1 MRESAHIVAIVRGP
15 SWTEGACRWRS
26 RAYFRGPADATSRH
40 RVMVPV
46 HAPFFMYA
54 WVRETRRLTLIW
66 ACDGVLAH
74 AQLHP
79 APGYPRPVPPMRC
92 SLPPPCSLH
101 PLCTASCPP
110 AWPAA
115 PDGAASRLLH
125 WATLLLPP
133 TSDPSHLSLLQ
144 YTPLLPSSLWP
155 AFPPLHPPLLLPL
168 TSQASG
174 HRPSRT

>member
-26 RAYFRGPADATSRH
+26 RAYFRGSADATSRH

-66 ACDGVLAH
+66 ACDGVMAH
-74 AQLHP
+74 AQLHRSSGLSPPCPPHALLPP
-79 APGYPRPVPPMRC
+79 APMQPSSPVHG
-92 SLPPPCSLH
+92 S
-101 PLCTASCPP
+101 